1 MPTQR
6 IFFKRLALDARIGI
20 LEHELRQTQPLHID
34 AEIDIQTTQQVNDN
48 DINTVLDYRKI
59 RSIIIEE
66 ATRQHIHLVEALGE
80 MIGHRLLSEFNEITR
95 VQLRISKPQ
104 AFSDC
109 EGVGIE
115 YVGTRSDL

>member
-34 AEIDIQTTQQVNDN
+34 AEIDILETQAIDDN
-48 DINTVLDYRKI
+48 DINSVLDYRKI
-59 RSIIIEE
+59 RQIILEE
-66 ATRQHIHLVEALGE
+66 ATRKHIHLVEALGE
-80 MIGHRLLSEFNEITR
+80 MISVRLLAEFAEITR

-115 YVGTRSDL
+115 YVGTR

>member
-34 AEIDIQTTQQVNDN
+34 AEIDIDSKKTVNDN
-48 DINTVLDYRKI
+48 DINSVLDYRKI

-66 ATRQHIHLVEALGE
+66 ATRNHIHLVEALGE
-80 MIGHRLLSEFNEITR
+80 MIGHRLLAEFTEIIR
-95 VQLRISKPQ
+95 VQLRISKPL

-115 YVGTRSDL
+115 YVESR